1 MTGTEDILKR
11 KWGITQ
17 CKDFTNHKL
26 PVLSNK
32 HSHVPLFTSA
42 HQVSF
47 FSVVFH
53 PVSPCKSKISPP

>member
-42 HQVSF
+42 HQV
-47 FSVVFH
+47 
-53 PVSPCKSKISPP
+53 